1 MLNIPR
7 SLMESF
13 RTACSALALIALA
26 GGGARAQGDTIPA
39 PRAVIYPGDIIR
51 AEALQE
57 IPAAQAGG
65 GSFYALNR
73 DEVIGKMSRRT
84 LLPGLPIPLGGL
96 DNPRLVINGAEVRM
110 MYVDGGLTIAATGSA
125 LMDGGIGDT
134 VRIRNVDSGVV
145 VTGRVQRDGT
155 VLVSGG

>member
-1 MLNIPR
+1 MVKMPR
-7 SLMESF
+7 SLQRSLRF
-13 RTACSALALIALA
+13 ALCALALA
-26 GGGARAQGDTIPA
+26 GLSASAARAQGDVIPS

-51 AEALQE
+51 AEALEE
-57 IPAAQAGG
+57 IPAAQAS
-65 GSFYALNR
+65 GSGFYALNR
-73 DEVIGKMSRRT
+73 DEVIGKMAHRT
-84 LLPGLPIPLGGL
+84 LLPGQPIPLGGL

-110 MYVDGGLTIAATGSA
+110 MYVDGGLTIVTTGSA

>member
-1 MLNIPR
+1 MLKFPSRHLRRWR
-7 SLMESF
+7 SGLG
-13 RTACSALALIALA
+13 AVALLALSA
-26 GGGARAQGDTIPA
+26 GAAAAQGDVIPS

-51 AEALQE
+51 PEALE
-57 IPAAQAGG
+57 DIPAAQASGNG
-65 GSFYALNR
+65 FFALNR
-73 DEVIGKMSRRT
+73 DEVIGKMAHRT
-84 LLPGLPIPLGGL
+84 LLPGQPIPMAGL

-110 MYVDGGLTIAATGSA
+110 MYVDGGLTIVTTGSA
-125 LMDGGIGDT
+125 LMDGGVGDT

>member
-1 MLNIPR
+1 MLKFASR
-7 SLMESF
+7 HVL
-13 RTACSALALIALA
+13 RLRAGLGALAMLGLSL
-26 GGGARAQGDTIPA
+26 GAAVAQGDVIPS

-51 AEALQE
+51 PEALE
-57 IPAAQAGG
+57 DIPAAQANGNG
-65 GSFYALNR
+65 FFALNR
-73 DEVIGKMSRRT
+73 DEVIGKMAHRT
-84 LLPGLPIPLGGL
+84 LLPGQPIPLAGL

-110 MYVDGGLTIAATGSA
+110 MYVDGGLSIVTTGSA
-125 LMDGGIGDT
+125 LMDGGVGDT